1 MITRFLSR
9 DLKTLRRLLTVNRLF
24 FYAAV
29 PLMLDDPIQNWQIL
43 HSRPRFKASLEK
55 LFALI
60 LASVITHNREALPE
74 DIALVSTGSVAAAVL
89 RPFNLQLSQPVAFQL
104 LRDCVDS
111 PHKKTTVDYSKYFK
125 HMGPSVW
132 EYAELNTFVQLID
145 PPPEAIEENVDH
157 VEPEV
162 DVDNSGEEEELDE
175 QEDHESEDD
184 EEEEEEE
191 EGDVDSEEE
200 TESESEEDQDIVY
213 ATESE
218 QSIVQE
224 QDVDT
229 VMGDDDEV
237 LSDIGSQSSWAHR
250 WSTRFSKTSEYF
262 YEEFS
267 DYDEFGSDV
276 SDLSEDEGAAPR
288 DASRGLTYVTRAL
301 EEQISWPGPIDNQT
315 FWGYKKVV
323 RNALVDLLLHY
334 NAESVHTMLFHVKD
348 AHKYLEIAA
357 RMTELRHLHLQRD
370 DDLPREHLEHTLE
383 FIRLHRSAF
392 PGRKSLNLTFGQG
405 WEYFDFSI
413 FHDDA
418 RKQAWSKF
426 QEPVMKLYEAM
437 EQPNGIH
444 VYRFPRF
451 YAKCAEL
458 EEALPMFCQNLET
471 FRDDDDDRF
480 ASGESLDQE
489 RFLRRCHNLK
499 ELTLSVDS
507 PEQLSF
513 AVGATSTTSTD
524 ALAVSSVP
532 RMQPT
537 RPSTAPAPSPFGKLK
552 KLTLSNTEGSSHSV
566 LQVLDNSILAMNGSA
581 PLRHIA
587 VQSYNPELAVLELS
601 TEHRM
606 HRVGG
611 WNLPALRSVY
621 IDVDDM
627 WYLPVGSWDQCPLL
641 EHLRISSAPLA
652 HQSIGYFDPAALDLY
667 PVMNLPRLR
676 LLQLC
681 EAAALLFDYDSLKT
695 LPSLKVLALSVPA
708 EPRPFFRKGE
718 RWDTVERIPRLC
730 EYLQKGSKS
739 ITTPQQKWDVDWSLP
754 ILTSLVL
761 TGFPSAVFSFDW
773 LKRCPALQRVTLEST
788 KKEDLPLA
796 LHDHVALDA
805 KSPVQWIK
813 SPEESQMRELVIHG
827 RWVMSEQDLITVL
840 TDFTPNLREL
850 TLDRIHSDG
859 RQSGA
864 RILEVIDIADSIL
877 AKRGHQIGVEGHR
890 IGSGCQL
897 RQVNANYKLR
907 RQDVHDW
914 EVSSVRSR
922 HLAKL
927 EQLGVRVYQLANGPV
942 VSKRTSLEIITR
954 MDPKMREKFE
964 SMCTKAKETSF

>member
-1 MITRFLSR
+1 SAIQRQHLPDECLLMITRFLSR
-9 DLKTLRRLLTVNRLF
+9 DLETLRRLLTVNRLF

-29 PLMLDDPIQNWQIL
+29 ALMLDDPIQNWQIL
-43 HSRPRFKASLEK
+43 HGRPRFKTSLEK

-60 LASVITHNREALPE
+60 LASVITHNRESLPE
-74 DIALVSTGSVAAAVL
+74 DITLVSTGSVAAAVL
-89 RPFNLQLSQPVAFQL
+89 RPFNFQLSQPVAFQL
-104 LRDCVDS
+104 LRDCVDN

-125 HMGPSVW
+125 HMGPSMW

-157 VEPEV
+157 FEPEV
-162 DVDNSGEEEELDE
+162 DVDNSGEEEELGE
-175 QEDHESEDD
+175 
-184 EEEEEEE
+184 
-191 EGDVDSEEE
+191 
-200 TESESEEDQDIVY
+200 EEDQDIEY
-213 ATESE
+213 AIESE
-218 QSIVQE
+218 QPIFQE

-229 VMGDDDEV
+229 IMGDDDEA

-250 WSTRFSKTSEYF
+250 WSTRLSETSEYF

-276 SDLSEDEGAAPR
+276 SDMSDDESAAPR
-288 DASRGLTYVTRAL
+288 DASRGLTYVMGAL
-301 EEQISWPGPIDNQT
+301 EEQIGWPGPIDNQT

-334 NAESVHTMLFHVKD
+334 NAEFVHTMLFHVKD

-357 RMTELRHLHLQRD
+357 RMTQLRHLHLQRD

-392 PGRKSLNLTFGQG
+392 PGRNSFNLT
-405 WEYFDFSI
+405 
-413 FHDDA
+413 
-418 RKQAWSKF
+418 
-426 QEPVMKLYEAM
+426 
-437 EQPNGIH
+437 
-444 VYRFPRF
+444 F

-513 AVGATSTTSTD
+513 ALGATSTTSTD
-524 ALAVSSVP
+524 ALTASSVP
-532 RMQPT
+532 RMQSTGP
-537 RPSTAPAPSPFGKLK
+537 PTAPAPAPFGKLK
-552 KLTLSNTEGSSHSV
+552 KLALSYTEGSSHSV

-587 VQSYNPELAVLELS
+587 VQSYKPELTALELS

-621 IDVDDM
+621 IVVDDM

-652 HQSIGYFDPAALDLY
+652 LHSIGFFDPAALDLY

-695 LPSLKVLALSVPA
+695 LPSLKVLALSIPA

-718 RWDTVERIPRLC
+718 RWDVVERIPRLC
-730 EYLQKGSKS
+730 EYLQEGSKS
-739 ITTPQQKWDVDWSLP
+739 ITTPQKKWDVDWSLP
-754 ILTSLVL
+754 MLTSLML
-761 TGFPSAVFSFDW
+761 TGFPSSVFSFEW
-773 LKRCPALQRVTLEST
+773 LKRCPALKRVTLEST
-788 KKEDLPLA
+788 KKEDLPLV
-796 LHDHVALDA
+796 LHDHVALNA

-813 SPEESQMRELVIHG
+813 SPEESQMRELVIQG

-840 TDFTPNLREL
+840 TDFTPKLRKL
-850 TLDRIHSDG
+850 TIDRIHSDC

-864 RILEVIDIADSIL
+864 RILEAIETADSIL
-877 AKRGHQIGVEGHR
+877 AKRGHQVGAGGHR
-890 IGSGCQL
+890 IGFGCQLL

-907 RQDVHDW
+907 RQDKYDW

-927 EQLGVRVYQLANGPV
+927 GQLGVRVYQMANGLV
-942 VSKRTSLEIITR
+942 VSKRTSSEVIKR

-964 SMCTKAKETSF
+964 SMCTKAKETSFYGLQL